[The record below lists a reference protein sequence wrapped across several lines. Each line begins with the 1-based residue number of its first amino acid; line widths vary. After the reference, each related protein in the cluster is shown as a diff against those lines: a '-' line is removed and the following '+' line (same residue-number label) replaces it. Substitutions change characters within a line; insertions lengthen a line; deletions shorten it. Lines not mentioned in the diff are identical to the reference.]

1 MIGFD
6 LSLKGLRVT
15 VGTTSTNCDLTAH
28 ARGSSTELV
37 IVNLGANPVH
47 ITAGAAAVDNTCFV
61 IPAGQTRTCR
71 KPSSVTVLKALAIT
85 AASDI
90 VIYPGV
96 SDY

>member
-1 MIGFD
+1 MLGFD
-6 LSLKGLRVT
+6 ISLKGVRTT
-15 VGTTSTNCDLTAH
+15 VGTTSTNCDLSTHPRA
-28 ARGSSTELV
+28 GSTELV

-61 IPAGQTRTCR
+61 VPAGQTRTAH